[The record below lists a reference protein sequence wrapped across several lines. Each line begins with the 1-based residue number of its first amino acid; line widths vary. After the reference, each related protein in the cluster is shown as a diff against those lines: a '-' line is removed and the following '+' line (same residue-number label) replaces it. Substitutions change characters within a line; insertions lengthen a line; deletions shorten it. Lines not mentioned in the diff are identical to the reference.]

1 MRDNY
6 KIIKS
11 KVSASCR
18 YYCSYYEL
26 NVWFDD
32 CDLNERGY
40 TYNIG
45 MYDIKEKSGVK
56 RGDGFKKVQ
65 IFLDSN
71 EGKLWLEKSLYD
83 QDLKREIDELKDSIR
98 LSIYKMDLETLKKF
112 DEIGKSMRTK

>member
-6 KIIKS
+6 KIIKA
-11 KVSASCR
+11 KVSASCK

-26 NVWFDD
+26 NVWFQDS
-32 CDLNERGY
+32 DLNERGY

-45 MYDIKEKSGVK
+45 MYDIKEKAGVK

-65 IFLDSN
+65 AFLDSD
-71 EGKLWLEKSLYD
+71 EGKLWLEDSLYN
-83 QDLKREIDELKDSIR
+83 QDLKCEIDELKDSIR

-112 DEIGKSMRTK
+112 DEVGKSMRTK